1 MVRIDASRMAYDLP
15 AMVAQCD
22 EPVADPAPLNVLYIS
37 RLAREQGIKV
47 LLSGAGGDDLFTGYR
62 RHRALMAEKYWSW
75 LPWGEGVVS
84 GMASS

>member
-1 MVRIDASRMAYDLP
+1 MRIDASRMVHDLP

-37 RLAREQGIKV
+37 RLAREQGIKA

-62 RHRALMAEKYWSW
+62 RHRALMAEKYWS
-75 LPWGEGVVS
+75 
-84 GMASS
+84 